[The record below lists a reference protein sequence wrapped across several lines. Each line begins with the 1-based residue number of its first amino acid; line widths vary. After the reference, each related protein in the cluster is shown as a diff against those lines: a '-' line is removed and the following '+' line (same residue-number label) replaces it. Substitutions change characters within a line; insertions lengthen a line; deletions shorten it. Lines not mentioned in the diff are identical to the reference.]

1 MNNLNTTIDKVAMS
15 KFDKHYYQLSDD
27 NKQLCHEEMVNNK
40 KWLQPEWKKPGYIC
54 QVDKWILGIEPW
66 YTCAEPKSNHY
77 E

>member
-27 NKQLCHEEMVNNK
+27 DKQLCHEEMVNNK
-40 KWLQPEWKKPGYIC
+40 KWLQPEWKQPGYIC